1 MSQREKRTAFGV
13 GTLSCLLA
21 ASLLAVTLLL
31 PLFSHAQGKSLV
43 KIDEDVQ
50 AFAIAPDNRI
60 VYSVQRMR
68 RVKKVRLERDD
79 FWISSPEGHQKKIV
93 DGEKL
98 FADPLL
104 NYQVQS
110 FAWSPDSRRIA
121 VMMQTAEMVQPKG
134 TVDQQLDEQEHQTL
148 RGATAIYLMDAEGHQ
163 IPIQG
168 MKDGLLND
176 GYNAAWLA
184 DGNTLVYV
192 TKTGADF
199 SELNSV
205 RPSEGK
211 SKPLFQGHTFAA
223 LAWDTKDNQAFA
235 IEESL
240 KVLSSPMLVRLD
252 LAKETRT
259 AIMPIDEYAG
269 DFALS
274 PSGSK
279 VAYFRDGD
287 TLEARDITNPG
298 GKPVQVKV
306 AIGQFQWGHDEKRVL
321 LKRGDPLKS
330 ARLTWVGLYDGQ
342 FEPLLH
348 DLEFHDYAIS
358 PDGQFVAV
366 TEPGKRSLLV
376 YSLR

>member
-1 MSQREKRTAFGV
+1 MSGRQNQDAPRDTRVF
-13 GTLSCLLA
+13 L
-21 ASLLAVTLLL
+21 TLLL
-31 PLFSHAQGKSLV
+31 VLSLTLHFPPQSRAQGKSLV
-43 KIDEDVQ
+43 KVDEDVQ

-60 VYSVQRMR
+60 VYSVQHMR
-68 RVKKVRLERDD
+68 KVKKARLERDD
-79 FWISSPEGHQKKIV
+79 LWISSPEGRQKKIV

-98 FADPLL
+98 FANPLL
-104 NYQVQS
+104 SYQVQS
-110 FAWSPDSRRIA
+110 FAWSPDGRRIA
-121 VMMQTAEMVQPKG
+121 VMMQTVEMEQPKG
-134 TVDQQLDEQEHQTL
+134 TRDQQMDEQQTV
-148 RGATAIYLMDAEGHQ
+148 RGAVAIYLMDAEGHQ

-168 MKDGLLND
+168 LKDGLLSD

-184 DGNTLVYV
+184 DGVTLVYV
-192 TKTGADF
+192 TRTGGDF
-199 SELNSV
+199 YELNSL
-205 RPSEGK
+205 RPAEGK

-223 LAWDTKDNQAFA
+223 LAWDAKNNQAFA
-235 IEESL
+235 IEESM

-252 LAKETRT
+252 LVKETRT
-259 AIMPIDEYAG
+259 AIMPIDQYAG

-274 PSGSK
+274 PSAQK

-287 TLEARDITNPG
+287 TLEVRDITNPG
-298 GKPVQVKV
+298 DKPAQVRV

-330 ARLTWVGLYDGQ
+330 DRLTWVGLYDGQ

>member
-1 MSQREKRTAFGV
+1 MSARRNR
-13 GTLSCLLA
+13 GTPRGTRVLLA
-21 ASLLAVTLLL
+21 LFLVLSLTLHF
-31 PLFSHAQGKSLV
+31 PPQSRAQGKSLV
-43 KIDEDVQ
+43 KVDEDVQ

-60 VYSVQRMR
+60 VYSVQHMR
-68 RVKKVRLERDD
+68 KVKKARLERDD
-79 FWISSPEGHQKKIV
+79 LWISSPEGRQKKIV

-104 NYQVQS
+104 SYQVQS
-110 FAWSPDSRRIA
+110 FAWSPDGRRIA
-121 VMMQTAEMVQPKG
+121 VMMQTVEMEQPKG
-134 TVDQQLDEQEHQTL
+134 TRDQQMDEQQTV
-148 RGATAIYLMDAEGHQ
+148 RGAVAIYLMDAEGHQ

-168 MKDGLLND
+168 VKDGLLSE

-184 DGNTLVYV
+184 DGVTLVYV
-192 TKTGADF
+192 TRTGGDF
-199 SELNSV
+199 YELNSL
-205 RPSEGK
+205 RPTEGK

-223 LAWDTKDNQAFA
+223 LAWDTKNNQAFA
-235 IEESL
+235 IEESM

-252 LAKETRT
+252 LVKETRT
-259 AIMPIDEYAG
+259 AIVPIDQYAG

-274 PSGSK
+274 PSAQK

-298 GKPVQVKV
+298 DKPVQVRV

-348 DLEFHDYAIS
+348 DLEFHDYAVS

>member
-1 MSQREKRTAFGV
+1 MSERRNQNSRQDGRT
-13 GTLSCLLA
+13 CL
-21 ASLLAVTLLL
+21 TLLFVLALTLCRPL
-31 PLFSHAQGKSLV
+31 PSHAQGKSLV

-60 VYSVQRMR
+60 VYSVQHMR
-68 RVKKVRLERDD
+68 RVKKARLERDD
-79 FWISSPEGHQKKIV
+79 LWISSADGKQKKIA

-104 NYQVQS
+104 SYQVLS
-110 FAWSPDSRRIA
+110 FAWSPDGRRIA
-121 VMMQTAEMVQPKG
+121 VMMQIAEMTQPKG
-134 TVDQQLDEQEHQTL
+134 TVDQQLDEQQTV
-148 RGATAIYLMDAEGHQ
+148 RGVVGVYLMDSEGHQ

-168 MKDGLLND
+168 AKDGLLND

-184 DGNTLVYV
+184 DGSTLVYV
-192 TKTGADF
+192 TKTGGDF
-199 SELNSV
+199 YELNSL
-205 RPSEGK
+205 RPADGK

-223 LAWDTKDNQAFA
+223 LAWDTKNNRAFA
-235 IEESL
+235 IEESM
-240 KVLSSPMLVRLD
+240 KVLSSPMLVQLD
-252 LAKETRT
+252 LVKETRT
-259 AIMPIDEYAG
+259 AIMPVDEYAG

-274 PSGSK
+274 PSAQK
-279 VAYFRDGD
+279 VGYFRDGD
-287 TLEARDITNPG
+287 TLEVRDITNPS
-298 GKPVQVKV
+298 GKPTQVKV

-358 PDGQFVAV
+358 PDGRSVAV
-366 TEPGKRSLLV
+366 TEPGKRALLV
-376 YSLR
+376 YGLN

>member
-1 MSQREKRTAFGV
+1 MSGRQNQDVPRDTGV
-13 GTLSCLLA
+13 FVA
-21 ASLLAVTLLL
+21 LLL
-31 PLFSHAQGKSLV
+31 VLSLTLYFPPQSRAQGKSLV
-43 KIDEDVQ
+43 KVDEDVQ

-60 VYSVQRMR
+60 VYSVQHMR
-68 RVKKVRLERDD
+68 KVKKARLERDD
-79 FWISSPEGHQKKIV
+79 LWISSPEGRQKKIV

-104 NYQVQS
+104 SYQVQS
-110 FAWSPDSRRIA
+110 FAWSPDGRRIA
-121 VMMQTAEMVQPKG
+121 VMMQTVEMEQPKG
-134 TVDQQLDEQEHQTL
+134 TRDQQMDEQQTV
-148 RGATAIYLMDAEGHQ
+148 RGAVAIYLMDAEGHQ

-168 MKDGLLND
+168 MKDGLLSD

-184 DGNTLVYV
+184 DGVTLVYV
-192 TKTGADF
+192 TRTGGDF
-199 SELNSV
+199 YELNSL
-205 RPSEGK
+205 RPTEGK

-223 LAWDTKDNQAFA
+223 LAWDTKNNQAFA
-235 IEESL
+235 IEESM

-252 LAKETRT
+252 LVKETRT
-259 AIMPIDEYAG
+259 AIMPIDQYAG

-274 PSGSK
+274 PSAQK

-298 GKPVQVKV
+298 DKPVQVRV

-348 DLEFHDYAIS
+348 DLEFHDYAVS

>member
-1 MSQREKRTAFGV
+1 MSERNNHYAPQNRRI
-13 GTLSCLLA
+13 LLLA
-21 ASLLAVTLLL
+21 LALCVLALSHPLTSL
-31 PLFSHAQGKSLV
+31 AQGKSLV

-60 VYSVQRMR
+60 VYSVQHMR

-79 FWISSPEGHQKKIV
+79 FWISSPEGKQKKIV

-110 FAWSPDSRRIA
+110 FAWSPDGRRIA
-121 VMMQTAEMVQPKG
+121 VLMQTAEMEQPKG
-134 TVDQQLDEQEHQTL
+134 TVDQQMDEQPIV
-148 RGATAIYLMDAEGHQ
+148 RGAVAIYLMDAEGHQ

-176 GYNAAWLA
+176 GYNPAWLA
-184 DGNTLVYV
+184 DNATLVYV
-192 TKTGADF
+192 TRTGGDF
-199 SELNSV
+199 YELNSV
-205 RPSEGK
+205 NPADGK

-223 LAWDTKDNQAFA
+223 LSWDTKNNQAIA
-235 IEESL
+235 IEESTR
-240 KVLSSPMLVRLD
+240 VLTSPMLVRLD
-252 LAKETRT
+252 LLKEIRT
-259 AIMPIDEYAG
+259 AITPIEEYAG

-274 PSGSK
+274 PSAQK
-279 VAYFRDGD
+279 VGYFRNGD
-287 TLEARDITNPG
+287 TLEVRDIANPG
-298 GKPVQVKV
+298 SKPVQVRV

-330 ARLTWVGLYDGQ
+330 ARLTWVGVYDGQ

-348 DLEFHDYAIS
+348 DLEFHDCEIS

-366 TEPGKRSLLV
+366 TEPGKRSLLL
-376 YSLR
+376 YSLH

>member
-1 MSQREKRTAFGV
+1 
-13 GTLSCLLA
+13 LLA
-21 ASLLAVTLLL
+21 LFLVLSLTLHF
-31 PLFSHAQGKSLV
+31 PPQARAQGKSLV
-43 KIDEDVQ
+43 KVDEDVQ

-60 VYSVQRMR
+60 VYSVQHMR
-68 RVKKVRLERDD
+68 KVKKARLERDD
-79 FWISSPEGHQKKIV
+79 LWISSPEGRQKKIV

-104 NYQVQS
+104 SYQVQS
-110 FAWSPDSRRIA
+110 FAWSPDGRRIA
-121 VMMQTAEMVQPKG
+121 VMMQTVEMEQPKG
-134 TVDQQLDEQEHQTL
+134 TRDQQMDEQQTV
-148 RGATAIYLMDAEGHQ
+148 RGAVAIYLMDAEGHQ

-168 MKDGLLND
+168 MKDGLLSD

-184 DGNTLVYV
+184 DGATLVYV
-192 TKTGADF
+192 TRTGGDF
-199 SELNSV
+199 YELNSL
-205 RPSEGK
+205 RPTEGK

-223 LAWDTKDNQAFA
+223 LAWDTKNNQAFA
-235 IEESL
+235 IEESM

-252 LAKETRT
+252 LVKETRT
-259 AIMPIDEYAG
+259 AIVPIDQYAG

-274 PSGSK
+274 PSAQK

-298 GKPVQVKV
+298 DKPVQVRV

-348 DLEFHDYAIS
+348 DLEFHDYAVS

>member
-1 MSQREKRTAFGV
+1 MSESLNQVMRQGKG
-13 GTLSCLLA
+13 LLPVV
-21 ASLLAVTLLL
+21 LALVLCL

-43 KIDEDVQ
+43 KVDEDVQ

-60 VYSVQRMR
+60 VYAVQHMRKFKKARM
-68 RVKKVRLERDD
+68 ERDD
-79 FWISSPEGHQKKIV
+79 LWISSPDGKQKKIA

-110 FAWSPDSRRIA
+110 FAWSPDGRRIA
-121 VMMQTAEMVQPKG
+121 VMMQTAEMTQPKG
-134 TVDQQLDEQEHQTL
+134 TVDQQLDEQQTV
-148 RGATAIYLMDAEGHQ
+148 RGVVAIYLMDSEGHQ

-192 TKTGADF
+192 TKTGGDF
-199 SELNSV
+199 SELNSL
-205 RPSEGK
+205 RPAEGK
-211 SKPLFQGHTFAA
+211 SKPLFQGRTFGA
-223 LAWDTKDNQAFA
+223 LSWDTKNNQAFA
-235 IEESL
+235 IEESV
-240 KVLSSPMLVRLD
+240 KVLSPPMLVRLD
-252 LAKETRT
+252 LTKETRT
-259 AIMPIDEYAG
+259 PIVPIEEYAG
-269 DFALS
+269 DFAAS
-274 PSGSK
+274 PSANK

-287 TLEARDITNPG
+287 TLEVRDISNPG
-298 GKPVQVKV
+298 GKPVQVRV

-321 LKRGDPLKS
+321 LKRGDPLRS

-348 DLEFHDYAIS
+348 DLEFHDYEIS
-358 PDGQFVAV
+358 PDGRFVAV

-376 YSLR
+376 YGLN

>member
-1 MSQREKRTAFGV
+1 MSGRQNQDAPRDTGV
-13 GTLSCLLA
+13 FLALFFVLSLTLYFPPQSR
-21 ASLLAVTLLL
+21 
-31 PLFSHAQGKSLV
+31 AQGKSLV
-43 KIDEDVQ
+43 KVDEDVQ

-60 VYSVQRMR
+60 VYSVQHMR
-68 RVKKVRLERDD
+68 KVKKARLERDD
-79 FWISSPEGHQKKIV
+79 LWISSPEGRQKKIV

-104 NYQVQS
+104 SYQVQS
-110 FAWSPDSRRIA
+110 FAWSPDGRRIA
-121 VMMQTAEMVQPKG
+121 VMMQTVEMEQPKG
-134 TVDQQLDEQEHQTL
+134 TRDQQMDEQQTV
-148 RGATAIYLMDAEGHQ
+148 RGAVAIYLMDAEGHQ

-168 MKDGLLND
+168 MKDGLLSD

-184 DGNTLVYV
+184 DGVTLVYV
-192 TKTGADF
+192 TRTGGDF
-199 SELNSV
+199 YELNSL
-205 RPSEGK
+205 RPTEGK

-223 LAWDTKDNQAFA
+223 LAWDTKNNQAFA
-235 IEESL
+235 IEESM

-252 LAKETRT
+252 LVKETRT
-259 AIMPIDEYAG
+259 AIMPIDQYAG

-274 PSGSK
+274 PSAQK

-287 TLEARDITNPG
+287 TLEVRDITNAG
-298 GKPVQVKV
+298 DKPAQVRV

-348 DLEFHDYAIS
+348 DLEFHDYAVS

>member
-1 MSQREKRTAFGV
+1 MSEKANRGAPQSDRILPPIV
-13 GTLSCLLA
+13 VVLALTLC
-21 ASLLAVTLLL
+21 L
-31 PLFSHAQGKSLV
+31 PLLSHAQGKSLV

-60 VYSVQRMR
+60 VYSVQHMR
-68 RVKKVRLERDD
+68 KVKKARLERDD
-79 FWISSPEGHQKKIV
+79 LWVSSADGKQKKIA

-110 FAWSPDSRRIA
+110 FAWSPDGRRIA
-121 VMMQTAEMVQPKG
+121 VMMQTAEMTQPKG
-134 TVDQQLDEQEHQTL
+134 TVDQQLDEQQTA
-148 RGATAIYLMDAEGHQ
+148 RGVVGIYLMDSEGHQ

-168 MKDGLLND
+168 TKDGLLND

-184 DGNTLVYV
+184 DGSTLVYV
-192 TKTGADF
+192 TKTGGDF
-199 SELNSV
+199 YELNSL
-205 RPSEGK
+205 RPADGK

-223 LAWDTKDNQAFA
+223 LAWDTKNNRAFA
-235 IEESL
+235 IEESM
-240 KVLSSPMLVRLD
+240 KVLSSPMLVQLD
-252 LAKETRT
+252 LVKETRT
-259 AIMPIDEYAG
+259 AIMPVDEYAG

-274 PSGSK
+274 PSAQK

-287 TLEARDITNPG
+287 TLEVRDITNPN
-298 GKPVQVKV
+298 GKPAQVKV
-306 AIGQFQWGHDEKRVL
+306 AIGQFQWAHDEKRVL

-348 DLEFHDYAIS
+348 DLEFHDYEIS
-358 PDGQFVAV
+358 PDGRFVAV

-376 YSLR
+376 YGLN

>member
-1 MSQREKRTAFGV
+1 MSEQANRGALRRDRILPPIVLVLAL
-13 GTLSCLLA
+13 TLCFPLL
-21 ASLLAVTLLL
+21 
-31 PLFSHAQGKSLV
+31 SHAQGKSLV

-50 AFAIAPDNRI
+50 SFAIAPDNRI
-60 VYSVQRMR
+60 VYSVQRVR
-68 RVKKVRLERDD
+68 KVKKARVERDD
-79 FWISSPEGHQKKIV
+79 LWISSAEGRQKKLA

-110 FAWSPDSRRIA
+110 FAWSPDGRRIA
-121 VMMQTAEMVQPKG
+121 VMMQTAEMTQPKG
-134 TVDQQLDEQEHQTL
+134 TVDQQLDEQQTV
-148 RGATAIYLMDAEGHQ
+148 RGVVGIYLMDSEGHQ

-168 MKDGLLND
+168 TKDGLLND

-184 DGNTLVYV
+184 DGSTLVYV
-192 TKTGADF
+192 TKTGGDF
-199 SELNSV
+199 YELNSL
-205 RPSEGK
+205 RPADGK

-223 LAWDTKDNQAFA
+223 LAWDTKNNRAFA
-235 IEESL
+235 IEESM
-240 KVLSSPMLVRLD
+240 KVLSSPMLVQLD
-252 LAKETRT
+252 LVKETRT
-259 AIMPIDEYAG
+259 AIMPVDEYAG

-274 PSGSK
+274 PSAQK
-279 VAYFRDGD
+279 VGYFRDGD
-287 TLEARDITNPG
+287 TLEVRDITHPS
-298 GKPVQVKV
+298 GKPTQVKV

-348 DLEFHDYAIS
+348 DLEFHDYEIS
-358 PDGQFVAV
+358 PDGRFVAV

-376 YSLR
+376 YGLN

>member
-1 MSQREKRTAFGV
+1 MSARRNR
-13 GTLSCLLA
+13 GTPRGTRVLLA
-21 ASLLAVTLLL
+21 LFLVLSLTLHF
-31 PLFSHAQGKSLV
+31 PPQSRAQGKSLV
-43 KIDEDVQ
+43 KVDEDVQ

-60 VYSVQRMR
+60 VYSVQHMR
-68 RVKKVRLERDD
+68 KVKKARLERDD
-79 FWISSPEGHQKKIV
+79 LWISSPEGRQKKIV

-104 NYQVQS
+104 SYQVQS
-110 FAWSPDSRRIA
+110 FAWSPDGRRIA
-121 VMMQTAEMVQPKG
+121 VMMQTVEMEQPKG
-134 TVDQQLDEQEHQTL
+134 TRDQQMDEQQTV
-148 RGATAIYLMDAEGHQ
+148 RGAVAIYLMDAEGHQ

-168 MKDGLLND
+168 VKDGLLSE

-184 DGNTLVYV
+184 DGVTLVYV
-192 TKTGADF
+192 TRTGGDF
-199 SELNSV
+199 YELNSL
-205 RPSEGK
+205 RPGEGK

-223 LAWDTKDNQAFA
+223 LAWDTKNNQAFA
-235 IEESL
+235 IEESM
-240 KVLSSPMLVRLD
+240 KVLSPPMLVRLD
-252 LAKETRT
+252 LVKETRT
-259 AIMPIDEYAG
+259 AIMPIDQYAG

-274 PSGSK
+274 PSAQK

-287 TLEARDITNPG
+287 TLEVRDITNPG
-298 GKPVQVKV
+298 DKPAQVRV

-330 ARLTWVGLYDGQ
+330 DRLTWVGLYDGQ

>member
-1 MSQREKRTAFGV
+1 MSEGRNQVTREDKGALLPV
-13 GTLSCLLA
+13 VLALVLCLPLLA
-21 ASLLAVTLLL
+21 Y
-31 PLFSHAQGKSLV
+31 AQGKSLV

-60 VYSVQRMR
+60 VYAVQHMRKFKKARM
-68 RVKKVRLERDD
+68 ERDD
-79 FWISSPEGHQKKIV
+79 LWISSPDGKQKKIA

-110 FAWSPDSRRIA
+110 FAWSPDGRRIA
-121 VMMQTAEMVQPKG
+121 VMMQTAEMTQPKG
-134 TVDQQLDEQEHQTL
+134 TVDQQLDEQQTV
-148 RGATAIYLMDAEGHQ
+148 RGVVAIYLMDSEGHQ

-192 TKTGADF
+192 TKTGGDF
-199 SELNSV
+199 SELNSL
-205 RPSEGK
+205 RPADGK
-211 SKPLFQGHTFAA
+211 SRPLFQGRTFGA
-223 LAWDTKDNQAFA
+223 LSWDTKNNQAFA
-235 IEESL
+235 IEESV
-240 KVLSSPMLVRLD
+240 KVLSPPMLVRLD
-252 LAKETRT
+252 LTKETRT
-259 AIMPIDEYAG
+259 PIMPIDEYAG
-269 DFALS
+269 DFAAS
-274 PSGSK
+274 PSANK

-287 TLEARDITNPG
+287 TLEVRDIANPS

-321 LKRGDPLKS
+321 LKRGDPLRS

-348 DLEFHDYAIS
+348 DLEFHDYEVS
-358 PDGQFVAV
+358 PDGKFVAV

-376 YSLR
+376 YRLN

>member
-1 MSQREKRTAFGV
+1 MSGRQDQDAPRDTGV
-13 GTLSCLLA
+13 FLALFFVLSLTLYFPPQSR
-21 ASLLAVTLLL
+21 
-31 PLFSHAQGKSLV
+31 AQGKSLV
-43 KIDEDVQ
+43 KVDEDVQ

-60 VYSVQRMR
+60 VYSVQHMR
-68 RVKKVRLERDD
+68 KVKKARLERDD
-79 FWISSPEGHQKKIV
+79 LWISSPEGRQKKIV

-104 NYQVQS
+104 SYQVQS
-110 FAWSPDSRRIA
+110 FAWSPDGRRIA
-121 VMMQTAEMVQPKG
+121 VMMQTVEMEQPKG
-134 TVDQQLDEQEHQTL
+134 TRDQQMDEQQTV
-148 RGATAIYLMDAEGHQ
+148 RGAVAIYLMDAEGHQ

-168 MKDGLLND
+168 MKDGLLSD

-184 DGNTLVYV
+184 DGVTLVYV
-192 TKTGADF
+192 TRTGGDF
-199 SELNSV
+199 YELNSL
-205 RPSEGK
+205 RPTEGK

-223 LAWDTKDNQAFA
+223 LAWDTKNNQAFA
-235 IEESL
+235 IEESM

-252 LAKETRT
+252 LVKETRT
-259 AIMPIDEYAG
+259 AIMPIDQYAG

-274 PSGSK
+274 PSAQK

-298 GKPVQVKV
+298 DKPVQVRV

-348 DLEFHDYAIS
+348 DLEFHDYAVS